1 MQYYTIKCFN
11 CRKITSQDRVETN
24 CPSCN
29 GPLDIEY
36 DEDELRQR
44 VNIHVLKSAPMQSYK
59 YVDFFPLN
67 NKNSLISLNEG
78 NTPLYPI
85 KKLFKDFPNIYIKY
99 EGANPTGAFKDRGSF
114 VELNKAKEMHAKA
127 VVVASTGNM
136 AASVSAYASQIGVPC
151 YVFIPEG
158 TPQGKLAQA
167 IAFGAKVI
175 QVRGTY
181 NDAQKLAEETAQK
194 FGFFLCGDYAFRAEG
209 QKSIAYEIVE
219 QLRWQAP
226 DFVVVPVGMG
236 TNLAGIYRGFK
247 EFYQLG
253 IINKIPHFVAVQSD
267 GASPA
272 ITSYNSSSQELQ
284 KLTKPQTVCS
294 AIAVGNPLDYPKVCT
309 ALKESQGYA
318 IEVADELTLKLE
330 KELADKES
338 LFIEPSSATTVSGL
352 SKLIED
358 GIVKAPDNIVLIAT
372 GNGLKDPQTL
382 LKVSIQPP
390 TVEPIL
396 EEVER
401 ILSTNTFAVRTLGIQ
416 DKETILFSTTP
427 DEIKLDE
434 ILEEIN
440 IEVAS
445 ESKKELHK
453 QIDSFL
459 KKGKP
464 VTKAD
469 LMYIL
474 ESTLKNSDK
483 YKQILKVLD
492 FALQTTKRNPP
503 QASVEI
509 EFLGHKLEGKNAGVG
524 PVDAIINTLT
534 QLVNGKG
541 DFQWKLIDYKVEI
554 NNAGTNAVVEVTMVL
569 EDQDKNKVVEVA
581 SSPDIIVASVEAFE
595 KGYNALYWKNHS

>member
-11 CRKITSQDRVETN
+11 CKKITAQDKIETN
-24 CPSCN
+24 CPDCN

-36 DEDELRQR
+36 DEDSLRER
-44 VNIHVLKSAPMQSYK
+44 VNIRLLKSAPMQSYK
-59 YVDFFPLN
+59 YLDFFPLE

-78 NTPLYPI
+78 NTPLYPL
-85 KKLFKDFPNIYIKY
+85 KKVFKDFLNVYLKY

-114 VELNKAKEMHAKA
+114 VELNKAKEMGAQA

-158 TPQGKLAQA
+158 TPAGKLAQA

-181 NDAQKLAEETAQK
+181 NDAQRLAEESAKQ

-219 QLRWQAP
+219 QLGWKSP
-226 DFVVVPVGMG
+226 DYVVVPVGMG
-236 TNLAGIYRGFK
+236 TNLAGIYKGFK
-247 EFYQLG
+247 EFHQLG
-253 IINKIPHFVAVQSD
+253 LIDKVPKFVAVQSD
-267 GASPA
+267 GAAPA
-272 ITSYNSSSQELQ
+272 VNSYNSPSKELQ
-284 KLTKPQTVCS
+284 KVTKPQTVCS
-294 AIAVGNPLDYPKVCT
+294 AIAVGNPLDYPKV
-309 ALKESQGYA
+309 AKSLEESKGYA
-318 IEVADELTLKLE
+318 VAVPDETTLKLE

-338 LFIEPSSATTVSGL
+338 LFIEPSSATTVSAL
-352 SKLIED
+352 TNLIEQGKIKPED
-358 GIVKAPDNIVLIAT
+358 IIVLIAT

-390 TVEPIL
+390 TVEPML
-396 EEVER
+396 EEVEK
-401 ILSTNTFAVRTLGIQ
+401 ILRTNTFAVRSLGIQ
-416 DKETILFSTTP
+416 DKETVLFEAAP
-427 DEIKLDE
+427 NEIKLDE
-434 ILEEIN
+434 VLKEIN
-440 IEVAS
+440 INLS
-445 ESKKELHK
+445 PDSKQELQNH
-453 QIDSFL
+453 IASFL
-459 KKGKP
+459 QKGKK

-474 ESTLKNSDK
+474 ESTLKNSTQ
-483 YKQILKVLD
+483 YQQVLKVQD
-492 FALQTTKRNPP
+492 FSVQTTKQKPP
-503 QASVEI
+503 QSTVEI
-509 EFLGHKLEGKNAGVG
+509 EFLGHQLTGQSEGVG
-524 PVDAIINTLT
+524 PVDAIINALT
-534 QLVNGKG
+534 RLVNGKG
-541 DFQWKLIDYKVEI
+541 DFQWKLTDYKVEI

>member
-1 MQYYTIKCFN
+1 MAQN
-11 CRKITSQDRVETN
+11 KIETN
-24 CPSCN
+24 CPKCN

-36 DEDELRQR
+36 DEEGLKQR
-44 VNIHVLKSAPMQSYK
+44 INLHVLKSAPIQSFK
-59 YVDFFPLN
+59 YLDFFPLD
-67 NKNSLISLNEG
+67 NKNNLVSLNEG

-85 KKLFKDFPNIYIKY
+85 KKLFREFPKLFIKY

-114 VELNKAKEMHAKA
+114 VELNKAREMNAKA

-181 NDAQKLAEETAQK
+181 NDAQRLAEESAQK

-219 QLRWQAP
+219 QLNWQVP
-226 DFVVVPVGMG
+226 DYVIVPVGMG
-236 TNLAGIYRGFK
+236 TNISGIFKGFK
-247 EFYQLG
+247 EFYKLG
-253 IINKIPHFVAVQSD
+253 IIDKLPHFIAVQAE
-267 GASPA
+267 GAAPA
-272 ITSYNSSSQELQ
+272 INSYNSPSK
-284 KLTKPQTVCS
+284 KLIKVTKPQTVCS
-294 AIAVGNPLDYPKVCT
+294 AIGIGSPLDYPKVVT
-309 ALKESQGYA
+309 TLNESNGSA
-318 IEVADELTLKLE
+318 IAVSDEATLKME

-338 LFIEPSSATTVSGL
+338 LFIEPSSATTVSAL
-352 SKLIED
+352 AKMIDEKKVNPTD
-358 GIVKAPDNIVLIAT
+358 TIVLVAT

-390 TVEPIL
+390 TIEPML

-401 ILSTNTFAVRTLGIQ
+401 ILATNTFAVRTLGLA
-416 DKETILFSTTP
+416 DKETVLFDVTP
-427 DEIKLDE
+427 NELKLVEVLKD
-434 ILEEIN
+434 IN
-440 IEVAS
+440 IEIS
-445 ESKKELHK
+445 PENKKELLK
-453 QIDSFL
+453 QIENFL
-459 KKGKP
+459 HKGKK

-483 YKQILKVLD
+483 YIQVLNVID
-492 FALQTTKRNPP
+492 FTLQTTKQNPP

-509 EFLGHKLEGKNAGVG
+509 EFLNHKLKASSQGVG
-524 PVDAIINTLT
+524 PVDAVINALT
-534 QLVNGKG
+534 CLVNGKG
-541 DFQWKLIDYKVEI
+541 DFQWKLTDYKVEI
-554 NNAGTNAVVEVTMVL
+554 NNAGTSAVVEVTMVL

-581 SSPDIIVASVEAFE
+581 SSPDIIVASVDAFE
-595 KGYNALYWKNHS
+595 KGYNALYWKNHN